1 MKREKASLDF
11 DRSLGR
17 RRNEES
23 PREARA
29 RNSGLRQFSGASA
42 LGEELERLY
51 GSFSKWGRRLLR
63 A

>member
-1 MKREKASLDF
+1 MKSEKASLDF
-11 DRSLGR
+11 DRSLER
-17 RRNEES
+17 RHNEES

-29 RNSGLRQFSGASA
+29 RSSGLRQFSGASA
-42 LGEELERLY
+42 LGGELERLY